1 MGARGKTL
9 RHWAAARADRSIA
22 KGQVTDAAVTRKR
35 RAQDPN
41 FADLRELNRRR
52 ARLIQNLRRVY
63 AHGARVSGE
72 LAIEFAIAV
81 DALPVR
87 EELAQRCADR
97 VEPGFL
103 RAIGR
108 EDFPGP
114 PIRVVGGLR

>member
-9 RHWAAARADRSIA
+9 RHWAAAGADRSIA
-22 KGQVTDAAVTRKR
+22 KGQVTDADVTRKR
-35 RAQDPN
+35 RTQDPN
-41 FADLRELNRRR
+41 LADLRELNRRR
-52 ARLIQNLRRVY
+52 AQLIQNLRRVH
-63 AHGARVSGE
+63 AHGARVSVE

-87 EELAQRCADR
+87 EELAQRFADR
-97 VEPGFL
+97 VDPGFL

-114 PIRVVGGLR
+114 PIRVVGGPR